1 MNTDEN
7 TSSNNGDKHIQEI
20 EKKMKWSIG
29 FAIGLISL
37 ILFTYFRNFHG
48 SLSDEHGNWGT
59 FGDFVG
65 GVLNPTIAALALFWL
80 INSVKL
86 QIEELKK
93 TNNALEATVKTSQ
106 HQQTQ
111 IGVQNFENLFFQLLT
126 TLSNVTKDIRAG
138 SPESFYKKAE
148 TWIYKT
154 SFDGNESSQSA
165 KEHDVNNYINEKF
178 RKPNPPITGKE
189 SIKDHMIFFKSYV
202 LHPVQVR
209 ILDLTGINP
218 WESFYNDVIDDYFG
232 SYFRICYQIIKLI
245 DQNETLVSLKANQ
258 TDPFSEAQKKYFDI
272 FRAQLTSYE
281 LEAIFFNCLTKHGG
295 KKFKEMIER
304 YGLFEHLLLDQN
316 RKIENSNKLTMY
328 AYFYNP
334 RVFEKNKEWRAYFLE
349 INSFEGR
356 KKYHI
361 REDTYVDINN
371 RPQNSNLTK
380 INS

>member
-1 MNTDEN
+1 MDKN
-7 TSSNNGDKHIQEI
+7 TSSNPDIQIQKI
-20 EKKMKWSIG
+20 ERNMKWSIG

-37 ILFTYFRNFHG
+37 ILFAYFRNFHG
-48 SLSDEHGNWGT
+48 SLSNDHGNWGT

-93 TNNALEATVKTSQ
+93 TNNALEATVETSQ

-126 TLSNVTKDIRAG
+126 TLGNITNDIRAG
-138 SPESFYKKAE
+138 SAESLIQQANP
-148 TWIYKT
+148 WIYQNQSEDNKSQT
-154 SFDGNESSQSA
+154 KERYAIVHNE
-165 KEHDVNNYINEKF
+165 IGRKF
-178 RKPNPPITGKE
+178 RNPNPPVTGKE
-189 SIKDHMIFFKSYV
+189 SIKDHIIFFKSYV
-202 LHPVQVR
+202 IDPSPVI
-209 ILDLTGINP
+209 ILNTTAINP
-218 WESFYNDVIDDYFG
+218 WEKFYTDVIDDYFG

-245 DQNETLVSLKANQ
+245 DQNETLIKFKINPN
-258 TDPFSEAQKKYFDI
+258 DPFSEQQKKYFDI
-272 FRAQLTSYE
+272 FRAQLSNYE

-304 YGLFEHLLLDQN
+304 YGLFEHLLLDHN
-316 RKIENSNKLTMY
+316 HNVDMANKLTMY